1 MGRQGAR
8 RPQGGAGRACLSS
21 ARGSL
26 SPRLLASSPAAT
38 APRLHPARQLGRQRE
53 GWGLALSVHG
63 FHARLR
69 RRAPWGPERAAGSAA
84 RSSAPRPSPTRLPP
98 CRACGQPSDACRA
111 RAMGQAESRA
121 AGLQGEGAPSPQ
133 RTETQT
139 SGRRSHAGMPGY
151 KPRHAL
157 RPWGGGRVGC
167 ECGAGHGPGAQ
178 VCTGGCAEADPPEQD
193 QHRGAVRGGVGC
205 VHGEGR
211 TGLLEQRRTQEDG
224 NPRAVEGWGVHLA
237 NPGGQV
243 APAAKAL
250 RSAAKCECDRPL
262 PGALGHPCAPQT
274 SRFTRRP
281 AGLHCRPKATRWQQR
296 ASKLGLGA
304 TGGREPPPQAGQLAP
319 APRGDGH
326 LSPGTRASRDLP
338 APSSSF
344 LKHRQGARITGQL
357 RAAGRSC
364 RGREGR

>member
-1 MGRQGAR
+1 M
-8 RPQGGAGRACLSS
+8 
-21 ARGSL
+21 
-26 SPRLLASSPAAT
+26 
-38 APRLHPARQLGRQRE
+38 
-53 GWGLALSVHG
+53 
-63 FHARLR
+63 
-69 RRAPWGPERAAGSAA
+69 
-84 RSSAPRPSPTRLPP
+84 
-98 CRACGQPSDACRA
+98 
-111 RAMGQAESRA
+111 
-121 AGLQGEGAPSPQ
+121 
-133 RTETQT
+133 
-139 SGRRSHAGMPGY
+139 
-151 KPRHAL
+151 
-157 RPWGGGRVGC
+157 GC

>member
-1 MGRQGAR
+1 MVRELRRGRSTVGRQGAR

-157 RPWGGGRVGC
+157 RPWGGG
-167 ECGAGHGPGAQ
+167 
-178 VCTGGCAEADPPEQD
+178 
-193 QHRGAVRGGVGC
+193 GV
-205 VHGEGR
+205 
-211 TGLLEQRRTQEDG
+211 
-224 NPRAVEGWGVHLA
+224 WGVSVELA
-237 NPGGQV
+237 MGR
-243 APAAKAL
+243 APRCAREAARRPTL
-250 RSAAKCECDRPL
+250 RSK
-262 PGALGHPCAPQT
+262 T
-274 SRFTRRP
+274 ST
-281 AGLHCRPKATRWQQR
+281 AGPSGVELVVSMEKD
-296 ASKLGLGA
+296 
-304 TGGREPPPQAGQLAP
+304 GQ
-319 APRGDGH
+319 G
-326 LSPGTRASRDLP
+326 
-338 APSSSF
+338 F
-344 LKHRQGARITGQL
+344 
-357 RAAGRSC
+357 
-364 RGREGR
+364 